1 VSAVVRQQADART
14 LTAADFRLVTAA
26 ERPDLAAGLPELL
39 GSRWPVFMLAGNP
52 GHDVDLPTLLMNHLE
67 NQVLLV
73 DDSDTLL
80 GAGLSVPLTWD
91 GTVEGLPAGWDGA
104 VTASAGLS
112 GRGGAANTV
121 CALSITTAAA
131 VKGADHPVRIM
142 NAIRAAAADTGAV
155 QVIAPVRPVLKARYP
170 LIPMTEYV
178 TWQNAEGEVFDPWLR
193 MHLDMG
199 ATVLGIEPAAMT
211 ITGSIA
217 EWGTWTGLPFPGD
230 GEYLIPGALA
240 PLVVDRIADT
250 AVYREPNVWMAH
262 PPQS

>member
-1 VSAVVRQQADART
+1 VSAVVRQEADART
-14 LTAADFRLVTAA
+14 LTAAGFRLVTAA

-52 GHDVDLPTLLMNHLE
+52 GHDVDLPALLMNHLE
-67 NQVLLV
+67 HQVLLI

-104 VTASAGLS
+104 ITASAAQS
-112 GRGGAANTV
+112 EPGGAANTV
-121 CALSITTAAA
+121 CALSITTAPE
-131 VKGADHPVRIM
+131 VKGADYPVHIM
-142 NAIRAAAADTGAV
+142 NAIKETAARARAA

-178 TWQNAEGEVFDPWLR
+178 TWRTAEGEVFDPWLR
-193 MHLDMG
+193 LHLDLG
-199 ATVLGIEPAAMT
+199 ATVLGIEPEAMT

-217 EWGTWTGLPFPGD
+217 EWRDWTGLPFPGD

-240 PLVVDRIADT
+240 PLVVDRAADT
-250 AVYREPNVWMAH
+250 GVYREPNVWMVH
-262 PPQS
+262 PTQS